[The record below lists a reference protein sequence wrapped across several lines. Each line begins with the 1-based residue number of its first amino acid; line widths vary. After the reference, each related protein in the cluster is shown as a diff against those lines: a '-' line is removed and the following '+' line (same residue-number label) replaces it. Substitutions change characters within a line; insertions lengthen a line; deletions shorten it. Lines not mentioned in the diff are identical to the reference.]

1 MSPTDATKK
10 SIATIATDKKSER
23 PSTLIS
29 KLNENSKETVK
40 MATTKK
46 IGKKILSLL
55 NNIKH
60 IIFITNVNV
69 NAILLS

>member
-29 KLNENSKETVK
+29 TLNENSKETVK
-40 MATTKK
+40 IATTKK

-60 IIFITNVNV
+60 IRVSDVNV
-69 NAILLS
+69 NAILLA